1 MYHYQ
6 EYIFF
11 YLNVKKKIH
20 FLTALIN
27 SIIIIIIIIIVI
39 ITIIIID
46 KIFVMHS
53 IVPLIQLLIARE
65 VIKSQVFD

>member
-27 SIIIIIIIIIVI
+27 SIIIIIIIII
-39 ITIIIID
+39 D